1 MIRTKHITTARR
13 KAQEKQTQSL
23 QRRPQMTTQM
33 QPRPLSKQV
42 PNGSEDSDYSESSST
57 LTLSVVSPSSTDTL
71 DLSELTGDDQP
82 EGPVIEIIP
91 IPPLPPIIKKIEVA
105 KTSPD
110 SLKHNVLKD
119 MMIDLT
125 IPEIAEHNKTSIQ
138 EVIDI
143 FDEVTNIHGP
153 IEPPVVFQGTHI
165 GEVEANVYRLYH
177 LGYKYEAI
185 RACMGIPVSKIH
197 SIIVYGKRSK
207 EIYNPKYFPGH
218 YAV

>member
-33 QPRPLSKQV
+33 QPRPLFPKRKHV
-42 PNGSEDSDYSESSST
+42 PNESSST

-143 FDEVTNIHGP
+143 FDEVTNIYGP
-153 IEPPVVFQGTHI
+153 IEPPVVLQGTHI

-218 YAV
+218 YAI